1 MTNAVRSLKSILI
14 SGAIALAL
22 VVLALPA
29 FASAAPAT
37 NPPRTE
43 VTGYVTD
50 ATNSNAPLSGASV
63 TVVCNSNTQNDISDG
78 DGAYLVSF
86 LAADCPVGSSITVSA
101 VKDSMSGS
109 SAGTA
114 SKVTTKLN
122 VAVIDVAVPELGTV
136 AAISAMAVA
145 GGAFVYSRR
154 RQMQV

>member
-1 MTNAVRSLKSILI
+1 MTNTVRNLKSILI
-14 SGAIALAL
+14 SGAIAFAL

-29 FASAAPAT
+29 LVSAAPVT

-50 ATNSNAPLSGASV
+50 ATNSNAPLSGANV
-63 TVVCNSNTQNDISDG
+63 AVVCNGNTQNDISDG

-101 VKDSMSGS
+101 VSGSMSGS

-122 VAVIDVAVPELGTV
+122 VAVIDVAVPEIGMI
-136 AAISAMAVA
+136 AAIVALAVG
-145 GGAFVYSRR
+145 GGAIVYTRR
-154 RQMQV
+154 KQAQL